1 MYIKYLAP
9 VLYICSRTSY
19 ISSVKLIG
27 RYERNTFH
35 INRYSTNALPSSML
49 SSSKIF
55 NQFYKNRDNTSTIY
69 EQKIDVYTLNDK
81 IIQNNKIIYVSPGGL
96 RGFYQMGVCN
106 YIKNNFEIEDYVFT
120 GSCSGAWNCLLLSM
134 KPYVNVDKFIKSA
147 INLDLKDMNNI
158 NDIQTNLKYEILEN
172 YCTSDFYLNKLF
184 IGVTSKDRSSFK
196 TNVYSEFKDLEEAID
211 VCIASSFSN
220 TFNLNRNMTYYDKF
234 NTKENPTFMSV
245 STSVLHISP
254 YMWTS
259 TYKKRCTIDLL
270 LPNKFN
276 INKLYHDGYR
286 DSDLNHNHLRYILNS
301 NE

>member
-27 RYERNTFH
+27 RYERNAFH
-35 INRYSTNALPSSML
+35 NNRYSTNALPSSML

-196 TNVYSEFKDLEEAID
+196 TNVYSEFKDLEEVID